1 MGISH
6 KKVITT
12 CRVLVLA
19 SACTGGGNEYEADG
33 DDDGGN
39 GAVVWAAENGEVQR
53 KVTVC
58 AQIGTAGSMAYAAE
72 VLASRMFAE
81 IDVHIDWRAA
91 NSCAGFGNA
100 LTVSISDN
108 TPANQ
113 LPGALAYALPYEGT
127 KGQVDGSMV
136 PMSLAHVLVHEI
148 THILQR
154 VGRHSASG
162 VMKAR
167 FNETDHAKMKG
178 KGLGFTKE
186 DIDLIHIGL
195 DWRQARLAENTLVAS
210 R

>member
-1 MGISH
+1 MKLTAMVMTMAATAAG
-6 KKVITT
+6 
-12 CRVLVLA
+12 
-19 SACTGGGNEYEADG
+19 
-33 DDDGGN
+33 
-39 GAVVWAAENGEVQR
+39 VWAAENGEAQR
-53 KVTVC
+53 NVTVC
-58 AQIGTAGSMAYAAE
+58 AERGSAGPVANAAE

-81 IDVHIDWRAA
+81 INVHIDWRAA
-91 NSCAGFGNA
+91 NSCAGIDNA
-100 LTVSISDN
+100 LAISISDN

-127 KGQVDGSMV
+127 HIVVFYDRIKGQVDGSMV
-136 PMSLAHVLVHEI
+136 PRLLAHVLVHEI

-167 FNETDHAKMKG
+167 FNETDHFKMKG

-195 DWRQARLAENTLVAS
+195 DWRQARLAENTLIAS

>member
-1 MGISH
+1 MRLTAMVMMMAATAAG
-6 KKVITT
+6 
-12 CRVLVLA
+12 
-19 SACTGGGNEYEADG
+19 
-33 DDDGGN
+33 
-39 GAVVWAAENGEVQR
+39 VWAAESGEVQR

-58 AQIGTAGSMAYAAE
+58 AERGSAGPVANTAE

-91 NSCAGFGNA
+91 NSCTGLVNA

-127 KGQVDGSMV
+127 HIVVFYDRIKGRAEDSVV
-136 PMSLAHVLVHEI
+136 PRLLAHVLVHEI

-154 VGRHSASG
+154 VSRHSTGG

-167 FNETDHAKMKG
+167 YNEADRAEMKR

-195 DWRQARLAENTLVAS
+195 DWRQARLAENTLIAS

>member
-1 MGISH
+1 MRLTAM
-6 KKVITT
+6 VMMM
-12 CRVLVLA
+12 A
-19 SACTGGGNEYEADG
+19 STAAG
-33 DDDGGN
+33 
-39 GAVVWAAENGEVQR
+39 VWAAESGDAQR

-58 AQIGTAGSMAYAAE
+58 AERGSAGPLANAAE
-72 VLASRMFAE
+72 VLASRMFGE
-81 IDVHIDWRAA
+81 IDVQIDWRPAS
-91 NSCAGFGNA
+91 SCAGFDNA

-127 KGQVDGSMV
+127 HIVVFYDRIQGQVDRSMV
-136 PMSLAHVLVHEI
+136 PRLLAHVLVHEI

-167 FNETDHAKMKG
+167 FNETDHFKMKG
-178 KGLGFTKE
+178 KGLGFTKV

-195 DWRQARLAENTLVAS
+195 DWRQARLAGTTSIAS

>member
-1 MGISH
+1 MRLTAM
-6 KKVITT
+6 VMMM
-12 CRVLVLA
+12 A
-19 SACTGGGNEYEADG
+19 STAAG
-33 DDDGGN
+33 
-39 GAVVWAAENGEVQR
+39 VWAAENGEVQR

-58 AQIGTAGSMAYAAE
+58 AERGSAGPVANAAE
-72 VLASRMFAE
+72 VLASRMFAK

-127 KGQVDGSMV
+127 HIVVFYDRIKGQVEGSMV
-136 PMSLAHVLVHEI
+136 PRLLAHVLVHEI
-148 THILQR
+148 THVLQR
-154 VGRHSASG
+154 VSRHSASG

-167 FNETDHAKMKG
+167 FNETDHFKMKG

-186 DIDLIHIGL
+186 DIDLIHLGM
-195 DWRQARLAENTLVAS
+195 DWPQARPAENTLVAT

>member
-1 MGISH
+1 MRLTAM
-6 KKVITT
+6 VMMMAAT
-12 CRVLVLA
+12 VA
-19 SACTGGGNEYEADG
+19 A
-33 DDDGGN
+33 
-39 GAVVWAAENGEVQR
+39 VWAAENGQDQR

-58 AQIGTAGSMAYAAE
+58 AERGSAGPVANAAE

-81 IDVHIDWRAA
+81 IGVQIDWRAA
-91 NSCAGFGNA
+91 DSCAGFGNA

-127 KGQVDGSMV
+127 HIVVFYDRIKGQVDCAVV
-136 PMSLAHVLVHEI
+136 PMFLAHVLVHEI

-154 VGRHSASG
+154 VCRHSASG

-167 FNETDHAKMKG
+167 FDYTDHFKMKR
-178 KGLGFTKE
+178 KSLGFTKE

-195 DWRQARLAENTLVAS
+195 AWRQARLGENTLIAS

>member
-1 MGISH
+1 M
-6 KKVITT
+6 KLTAMVMMM
-12 CRVLVLA
+12 A
-19 SACTGGGNEYEADG
+19 STAAG
-33 DDDGGN
+33 
-39 GAVVWAAENGEVQR
+39 VWGAENGEAQR

-58 AQIGTAGSMAYAAE
+58 AERGSAGPVANAAE

-81 IDVHIDWRAA
+81 IGVHIDWRAA

-127 KGQVDGSMV
+127 HIVVFYDRIKGQVDGAMV
-136 PMSLAHVLVHEI
+136 PRLLAHVLVHEI

-154 VGRHSASG
+154 VSRHSASG

-167 FNETDHAKMKG
+167 FDYTDHFKMKR
-178 KGLGFTKE
+178 KALGFTKE

-195 DWRQARLAENTLVAS
+195 AWRQARLTENTLVAS

>member
-1 MGISH
+1 MRLTAM
-6 KKVITT
+6 VMMM
-12 CRVLVLA
+12 
-19 SACTGGGNEYEADG
+19 
-33 DDDGGN
+33 
-39 GAVVWAAENGEVQR
+39 AATAAAGCAIENGDAQR
-53 KVTVC
+53 NVTVC
-58 AQIGTAGSMAYAAE
+58 AQLGTAGSMAYAAE

-127 KGQVDGSMV
+127 HVVVFYDRIKGQVDGSMV
-136 PMSLAHVLVHEI
+136 PMFLAHVLVHEI

>member
-1 MGISH
+1 M
-6 KKVITT
+6 KLTAMVMMM
-12 CRVLVLA
+12 A
-19 SACTGGGNEYEADG
+19 SAG
-33 DDDGGN
+33 
-39 GAVVWAAENGEVQR
+39 VWAAEDGEAQR
-53 KVTVC
+53 NVTVC
-58 AQIGTAGSMAYAAE
+58 AERGSAGPVANAAE

-81 IDVHIDWRAA
+81 IDVHIDWRAVNA
-91 NSCAGFGNA
+91 CAGIYNA
-100 LTVSISDN
+100 LAVTIADG

-127 KGQVDGSMV
+127 HVVVFYDRIKGQVDDSMV
-136 PMSLAHVLVHEI
+136 PRLLAHVLVHEI

-167 FNETDHAKMKG
+167 FNEADHFKMKG

-195 DWRQARLAENTLVAS
+195 AWRQARLAENTLVAS

>member
-1 MGISH
+1 MRLTAMVMMMAATAAG
-6 KKVITT
+6 
-12 CRVLVLA
+12 
-19 SACTGGGNEYEADG
+19 
-33 DDDGGN
+33 
-39 GAVVWAAENGEVQR
+39 VWAEESGDAQR
-53 KVTVC
+53 KVMVC
-58 AQIGTAGSMAYAAE
+58 AERGSAGPVANAAE
-72 VLASRMFAE
+72 VLGSRMFAE

-91 NSCAGFGNA
+91 DPCAGLGNA

-127 KGQVDGSMV
+127 HIVVFYDRIKGQVDGSMM
-136 PMSLAHVLVHEI
+136 PRLLAHVLVHEI

-167 FNETDHAKMKG
+167 FNDTDHFKMKG

-195 DWRQARLAENTLVAS
+195 AWRQARLVENTLVAS

>member
-1 MGISH
+1 MRLTAMAMMMAAT
-6 KKVITT
+6 V
-12 CRVLVLA
+12 A
-19 SACTGGGNEYEADG
+19 GG
-33 DDDGGN
+33 
-39 GAVVWAAENGEVQR
+39 WAAESGDAQR

-58 AQIGTAGSMAYAAE
+58 AERGSAGPVANAAE
-72 VLASRMFAE
+72 VLASRMFSQ
-81 IDVHIDWRAA
+81 IDVQIDWRAA
-91 NSCAGFGNA
+91 NSCAGLCNA

-113 LPGALAYALPYEGT
+113 SPGALAYALPYEGT
-127 KGQVDGSMV
+127 HIVVFYDRIKGQVDGSMV
-136 PMSLAHVLVHEI
+136 PRLLAHVLVHEI

-167 FNETDHAKMKG
+167 FNETDHFKMKG

-195 DWRQARLAENTLVAS
+195 AWRQARLAENTSIAS